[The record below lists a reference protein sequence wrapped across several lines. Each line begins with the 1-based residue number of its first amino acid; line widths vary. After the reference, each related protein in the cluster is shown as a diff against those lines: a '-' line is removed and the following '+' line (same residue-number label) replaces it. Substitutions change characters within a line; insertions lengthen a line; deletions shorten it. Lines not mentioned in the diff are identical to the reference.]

1 LWPPPTIH
9 KEPKKYRADD
19 QPKLDDVEV
28 LRRAQATLNKHLPLE
43 ADGYHCTSETLYQV
57 LIGVG
62 VNQGTVESVCAELAE
77 APDGETIRTYLNEQL
92 RVEDLP
98 RLERQINAA
107 LSANWPKKLRRS
119 GPVEVAM
126 DFHDR
131 PYYGKREQA
140 EGLWVRGEAKAGT
153 TRFYRVATAY
163 AIVRGQRL
171 TLALRFVLPPEETVE
186 VLADLWR
193 ALRRHALR
201 ISCLYLDKGFASV
214 AVFAYLHRREQ
225 PALIAC
231 PIRGQQGGTR
241 ALCQGNKSSRAEHTF
256 KSGSGES
263 FTAQMSVCREPPRE
277 SRRQFSLSQA
287 AVADS
292 SCWRSYNSSNSAGGT
307 LPIDSSS
314 RRWLNQS
321 THSRVAYSTSSSW
334 RQGPRRWITS
344 VLYSPMMVSASALS

>member
-1 LWPPPTIH
+1 MH
-9 KEPKKYRADD
+9 NSYRRGQANEKKYRGDD
-19 QPKLDDVEV
+19 KPKLDDVEV
-28 LRRAQATLNKHLPLE
+28 LPRAQATLTKHLPLE
-43 ADGYHCTSETLYQV
+43 ADGYRCTSETLYQV

-62 VNQGTVESVCAELAE
+62 VKQGTIESVCAELAE

-107 LSANWPKKLRRS
+107 LSANWPRKLRRS

-171 TLALRFVLPPEETVE
+171 TLALRFVLPQEETVE

-193 ALRRHALR
+193 ALRQRALR

-214 AVFAYLHRREQ
+214 AVFDYLHRREQ

-231 PIRGQQGGTR
+231 PIRGKKGGTR

-256 KSGSGES
+256 KSGGGES
-263 FTAQMSVCREPPRE
+263 FTAQMSVCRVFTTATRTGRHKRE
-277 SRRQFSLSQA
+277 ATRL
-287 AVADS
+287 
-292 SCWRSYNSSNSAGGT
+292 
-307 LPIDSSS
+307 
-314 RRWLNQS
+314 
-321 THSRVAYSTSSSW
+321 
-334 RQGPRRWITS
+334 
-344 VLYSPMMVSASALS
+344 